1 MRPITPPSSIR
12 SFPAL
17 RLPRLLA
24 PLAAV
29 LLAAV
34 IAAGCGSSS
43 HKSSSTTAPGSTTGR
58 SAAAAVI
65 VIKNFAYSP
74 ASLTVAPGAT
84 VTVKNED
91 TATHTVTATNPHNGA
106 FDTGDIQPGGSTTF
120 KAPTAAGSYPYICSI
135 HQFMHG
141 TLVVGG

>member
-1 MRPITPPSSIR
+1 MRRLTR
-12 SFPAL
+12 S
-17 RLPRLLA
+17 LA

-29 LLAAV
+29 LFAAV
-34 IAAGCGSSS
+34 LAAGCGSSGQ
-43 HKSSSTTAPGSTTGR
+43 KSSSTTAAGGTGTASTGGS
-58 SAAAAVI
+58 AAAVI

-74 ASLTVAPGAT
+74 SSLTVPPGAT

-91 TATHTVTATNPHNGA
+91 TATHTVTASSSHSGA

-120 KAPTAAGSYPYICSI
+120 KAPTTSGTYEYICSI

-141 TLVVGG
+141 TLVVGS